1 MQWHWLKKSHYYKEP
16 VEYVCASTIFPE
28 KQYDI
33 LYENQNNLSH
43 KVWQDFDQQYKTG
56 FEFKEDLSQIDY
68 NKEIIALW
76 FFRERSDMNKSPE
89 LNIGGLAV
97 PYQPNTFV
105 LTRCNEITINEHSKI
120 YIRRPFMQL
129 EMSAQEFDKICQNIN
144 IN

>member
-56 FEFKEDLSQIDY
+56 FEFKEDLSQIDF

-76 FFRERSDMNKSPE
+76 FFRERSDQNRQPILNVGGAKIKYHQNKF
-89 LNIGGLAV
+89 L
-97 PYQPNTFV
+97 
-105 LTRCNEITINEHSKI
+105 LTACKDISIQESKKK
-120 YIRRPFMQL
+120 YIRRPLVQL
-129 EMSAQEFDKICQNIN
+129 DISKQQFNSIVEKLK
-144 IN
+144 

>member
-43 KVWQDFDQQYKTG
+43 KVWQDFDQQYKIG
-56 FEFKEDLSQIDY
+56 FEFKEDLTQIDF

-76 FFRERSDMNKSPE
+76 FFRERSDQNRQPI
-89 LNIGGLAV
+89 LDVGGA
-97 PYQPNTFV
+97 
-105 LTRCNEITINEHSKI
+105 KI
-120 YIRRPFMQL
+120 KYHQIL
-129 EMSAQEFDKICQNIN
+129 
-144 IN
+144 